1 MGTAALGCPA
11 EQSSAAFCY
20 NLHVPEETRKPFRG
34 YLYIA
39 TATFFW
45 GVSAT
50 LGRAAFTGRLPGL
63 YAVSAIDPLILS
75 QGRATFSFLVLL
87 PILRLLRGHQGLR
100 VSARDLGQLFLI
112 GILGVAASNYF
123 YYLAIQRAN
132 VATAI
137 TVQYTAPVW
146 VLVYTVVRGLQKLT
160 LQRVAAV
167 GLAVT
172 GIAMVIGVVGK
183 TGLRLD
189 TIGVLAALLAAFS
202 FAFYNIGG
210 HNILARRDRWIVLL
224 YTTGSASLFWLLV
237 NPPWKLM
244 AAQYSAAQWL
254 FLLVFS
260 LVSVLAPFS
269 FYFAGLQHLEPT
281 RAIIVSCLE
290 PVFSI
295 VIAAIALGEV
305 MRPLQ
310 ILGIVLVLAAITVAQ
325 LPDRLIEPIE

>member
-1 MGTAALGCPA
+1 LRTD
-11 EQSSAAFCY
+11 
-20 NLHVPEETRKPFRG
+20 TRQPVRG

-63 YAVSAIDPLILS
+63 HQVNAIDPLILS
-75 QGRATFSFLVLL
+75 QGRATFSFLILL
-87 PILRLLRGHQGLR
+87 PILMLLRGRHSLR
-100 VSARDLGQLFLI
+100 LPPRDLGQLFLI

-123 YYLAIQRAN
+123 YYLAIQRTN

-137 TVQYTAPVW
+137 IVQYTAPIW
-146 VLVYTVVRGLQKLT
+146 VLLYTVARRLQKPN
-160 LQRVAAV
+160 LQQIAAV

-172 GIAMVIGVVGK
+172 GIALVIGMFGGG
-183 TGLRLD
+183 GLRLD
-189 TIGVLAALLAAFS
+189 AVGLFAALLAAFS

-210 HNILARRDRWIVLL
+210 HDILARRDRWVVLL
-224 YTTGSASLFWLLV
+224 YTTCSASLFWLLV
-237 NPPWKLM
+237 NPPWKLI
-244 AAQYSAAQWL
+244 AAHYSAAQWL
-254 FLLVFS
+254 FLLLFS
-260 LVSVLAPFS
+260 LLSVLAPFA

-281 RAIIVSCLE
+281 RAIVVSCLE

-295 VIAAIALGEV
+295 VIAAIALGEL

-310 ILGIVLVLAAITVAQ
+310 VVGIVFVLAAITVVQ
-325 LPDRLIEPIE
+325 LPNRRSGTVTVVEPIE

>member
-1 MGTAALGCPA
+1 L
-11 EQSSAAFCY
+11 S
-20 NLHVPEETRKPFRG
+20 ETRQPVRG
-34 YLYIA
+34 YAYIA

-63 YAVSAIDPLILS
+63 HAVTAIDPLILS
-75 QGRATFSFLVLL
+75 QGRASFSFLVLL
-87 PILRLLRGHQGLR
+87 AILGLSRKRPGLRLP
-100 VSARDLGQLFLI
+100 ARDLGQLCLI

-123 YYLAIQRAN
+123 YYLAIQRTN

-137 TVQYTAPVW
+137 TVQYTAPIW
-146 VLVYTVVRGLQKLT
+146 VLIYAVAHGLQKLT

-172 GIAMVIGVVGK
+172 GIALVIGMFGR
-183 TGLRLD
+183 GALRLD
-189 TIGVLAALLAAFS
+189 TIGVFAALLAAFS

-210 HNILARRDRWIVLL
+210 HDILARHDRWIVLL

-244 AAQYSAAQWL
+244 AAHYSAAQWL
-254 FLLVFS
+254 FLLLFS
-260 LVSVLAPFS
+260 LVSVLAPFA

-281 RAIIVSCLE
+281 RAIVVSCLE

-295 VIAAIALGEV
+295 VIAAIALGEL

-310 ILGIVLVLAAITVAQ
+310 VLGIVFVLAAITVAQ
-325 LPDRLIEPIE
+325 LPDRLVEPIE

>member
-1 MGTAALGCPA
+1 VRTAALGCPA

-20 NLHVPEETRKPFRG
+20 NLHVPKEARKPFRG

-50 LGRAAFTGRLPGL
+50 LGRAAFTGLLPGVH
-63 YAVSAIDPLILS
+63 AVSAIDPLILS
-75 QGRATFSFLVLL
+75 QARATFSFLVLL

-137 TVQYTAPVW
+137 TVQYTAPIW
-146 VLVYTVVRGLQKLT
+146 VLVYTVARGQQKLT
-160 LQRVAAV
+160 LRRIAAV

-172 GIAMVIGVVGK
+172 GIALVIGVLGK

-260 LVSVLAPFS
+260 LVSVLVPFS

>member
-1 MGTAALGCPA
+1 M
-11 EQSSAAFCY
+11 
-20 NLHVPEETRKPFRG
+20 
-34 YLYIA
+34 YIA
-39 TATFFW
+39 AATFFW

-63 YAVSAIDPLILS
+63 HAVSAIDPLILS

-87 PILRLLRGHQGLR
+87 PILGLLRGHRRLR
-100 VSARDLGQLFLI
+100 LPARDLGQLFLI

-123 YYLAIQRAN
+123 YYLAIQRTN

-137 TVQYTAPVW
+137 IVQYTAPIW
-146 VLVYTVVRGLQKLT
+146 VLLYTVARRLQRPT

-172 GIAMVIGVVGK
+172 GIALVIGVFGGI
-183 TGLRLD
+183 GLRLD
-189 TIGVLAALLAAFS
+189 TMGVFAALLAAFS
-202 FAFYNIGG
+202 FAFYNLAG

-224 YTTGSASLFWLLV
+224 YTTGSASLFWFVL
-237 NPPWKLM
+237 NPPWRVM
-244 AAQYSAAQWL
+244 AAHYSAAQVF
-254 FLLVFS
+254 FLLLFS
-260 LVSVLAPFS
+260 LVSVLAPFA
-269 FYFAGLQHLEPT
+269 FYFSGLQHLEPT

-295 VIAAIALGEV
+295 VIAALALREV

-310 ILGIVLVLAAITVAQ
+310 IVGIIFVLAAITVAQ
-325 LPDRLIEPIE
+325 LPDRSSGPMPLVEPIE